1 MQILFEELLSVPEF
15 LHGIIKLLLLAAF
28 GFWLSQ
34 GQVTTTSRDT
44 FHSIGIKCLKS
55 DRWIGLLVA
64 TLSKSCRRPLMATG
78 RKLYKVLRTATLTN
92 VSYIHKVNFEHH
104 ASGNGNIFFMRNIG

>member
-34 GQVTTTSRDT
+34 GQVTT

-55 DRWIGLLVA
+55 DRWLGWDYWWL
-64 TLSKSCRRPLMATG
+64 
-78 RKLYKVLRTATLTN
+78 LYKDYSRSCSRLAD
-92 VSYIHKVNFEHH
+92 H
-104 ASGNGNIFFMRNIG
+104 